1 MEGPKEVYGCR
12 ERGRDRFEVKEED
25 ADYRTKWRRK
35 MRCAVNGSNRK
46 KKKNICMPEDWFQ
59 DRDDTY
65 VCVCVCVCAFVCA
78 CVRACVCAG
87 ARGCARACVFVGARA
102 LRLMCTCSCAS
113 VSTCYC
119 VYTFRNRPRVFSLV
133 SDRSHPLY
141 HSALH

>member
-1 MEGPKEVYGCR
+1 MRKRGRPKGGLW

-25 ADYRTKWRRK
+25 ADYRTQWRRK

-59 DRDDTY
+59 DRDDT
-65 VCVCVCVCAFVCA
+65 CVCACVCA
-78 CVRACVCAG
+78 CVRVCV
-87 ARGCARACVFVGARA
+87 RGCARACVFVGARA

-113 VSTCYC
+113 VCTCYC

-133 SDRSHPLY
+133 SDRSHLLY